1 MERPWLASEPYVCG
15 YSSMHIGSFPN
26 AVYIDA
32 SIDIACRNYAYLE
45 RSGMP
50 MDTKV
55 AETVLASAHKPFL
68 GGSQT

>member
-1 MERPWLASEPYVCG
+1 MQQPWLASESYVWG
-15 YSSMHIGSFPN
+15 YFPMHIGLFPN

-32 SIDIACRNYAYLE
+32 IIGIACRNYAYLG
-45 RSGMP
+45 RSEMP

-55 AETVLASAHKPFL
+55 AETVLASAQKPFL